1 MKKSLPSL
9 KKIFFVYLQTH
20 CFHEILY
27 FVNSYWTY
35 IVRCSDGSYYTGVT
49 DDICY
54 RIDQHNAGKNR
65 TAYTFKRRPVVLVY
79 STEFSDVY
87 EAIHWEKVL
96 KRWSRAKK
104 EALIFNTC
112 ELLPILAKKN
122 FSRKYLQRC
131 ASLRSRMTRS
141 TRHDIYVIFSI
152 SSGMYICHPE

>member
-9 KKIFFVYLQTH
+9 KKIPFVYLQTH

-49 DDICY
+49 DDITH
-54 RIDQHNAGKNR
+54 RADQHNAGKNR

-87 EAIHWEKVL
+87 EAIRWEKVL

-104 EALIFNTC
+104 EAVIQGNWEKLSDLAVCINGTLHKHYKQIACHTERSRSATC
-112 ELLPILAKKN
+112 NLLSIP
-122 FSRKYLQRC
+122 R
-131 ASLRSRMTRS
+131 LRS
-141 TRHDIYVIFSI
+141 
-152 SSGMYICHPE
+152 E